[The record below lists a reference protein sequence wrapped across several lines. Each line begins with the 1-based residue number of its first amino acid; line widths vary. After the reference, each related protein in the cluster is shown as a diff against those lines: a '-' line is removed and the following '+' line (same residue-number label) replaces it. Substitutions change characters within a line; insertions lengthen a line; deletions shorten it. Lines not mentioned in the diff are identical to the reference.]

1 MAPPMMAP
9 MLSPPLEAGADGE
22 AAIDTAGEVAGDA
35 AGEVAGDA
43 AGEVAGDA
51 AGDVAGDVG
60 LQSSLQRGA
69 LQKKVS
75 QKLPPA
81 RNEWCAMVRE
91 RMQPGAEADR
101 SKGGDILPR
110 TLVAEKLV
118 LSRQGSARSGG
129 ALLAACRDGQRQ
141 SHEGANARREQHG

>member
-1 MAPPMMAP
+1 M
-9 MLSPPLEAGADGE
+9 
-22 AAIDTAGEVAGDA
+22 DT

-60 LQSSLQRGA
+60 LLGQVSLQRGA

-91 RMQPGAEADR
+91 RTQPGAVEADR
-101 SKGGDILPR
+101 SKGGDIRPR